1 MPETKE
7 NAFIRS
13 ISRRLI
19 KLTDTICECLPRLTD
34 AYCRYVDN
42 LVAESE
48 EIRETKKICDERFKR
63 FVEVAKSEPPKKERS
78 C

>member
-7 NAFIRS
+7 TAFIRS

-34 AYCRYVDN
+34 AYCQYVDTI
-42 LVAESE
+42 VKDSE
-48 EIRETKKICDERFKR
+48 EVRAMNRETEKARKR
-63 FVEVAKSEPPKKERS
+63 FFESSTKGKP